1 MILAMSEYFYLCML
15 SYNKVYF
22 IMTCLFSTK
31 NKKLIDDGKEDGEYI
46 ITICCN
52 SVTNVGTSW
61 RNMYNIKRLHAE
73 RHIY

>member
-1 MILAMSEYFYLCML
+1 
-15 SYNKVYF
+15 
-22 IMTCLFSTK
+22 MTCLFSTK
-31 NKKLIDDGKEDGEYI
+31 NKKLIDDGKENGEYI